1 MARTLKAVSN
11 VIPSEITISLA
22 DKDLQDYLVKISSGD
37 IKSEI
42 LGLIKIGLMC
52 VTRANTNNEIDFWE
66 KKSQELQMNL
76 LRKTEEVINKDF
88 LQAIKKQLGVKDGQ
102 LLAPIAN
109 QVETTSRFIDKA
121 LTSNETRIKAV
132 VSEFNSSLTD
142 GTLVE
147 SFSKIL
153 IKELSPLIAEL
164 RSINYHVIEQKGE
177 ENIKGSTTLKGK
189 EYEQHILEQVQT
201 WARYNKFKVENV
213 GMDNRP
219 GDIVVESLSEKIK
232 IAIEV
237 KDISTPKGHSVLTR
251 EMGQVIQERKA
262 TTAIFL
268 CKTINGLAK
277 EIGSYGEGVSDN
289 IKWVATTGESLEV
302 ALNHCLVQERLRLA
316 NEKNLS
322 ITNAKKIKENIEL
335 AKTLMRDMSQH
346 YRSITEI
353 QKAATTLE
361 SSLRN
366 TNAEVLRALSA
377 ANDLITC
384 K

>member
-22 DKDLQDYLVKISSGD
+22 DKDLQDYLVKISPGD

>member
-22 DKDLQDYLVKISSGD
+22 DKDLQDYLVKISPGD

-189 EYEQHILEQVQT
+189 EYEQHILEQAQT

>member
-22 DKDLQDYLVKISSGD
+22 DKDLQDYLVKISPGD

-147 SFSKIL
+147 SFGKIL